1 MSENEKT
8 KNRPSKEKPSNAAAG
23 PAGTRTH
30 GVFCRRIQL
39 VIPVVE
45 HASCPYC
52 FGKETDIRSG
62 DHEKFC
68 DFQEGKDPICFGFPW
83 T

>member
-1 MSENEKT
+1 MNDTTKGKKT
-8 KNRPSKEKPSNAAAG
+8 QPAAKPEAG
-23 PAGTRTH
+23 PHGT
-30 GVFCRRIQL
+30 VFCRRIKL
-39 VIPVVE
+39 PLAVAE

-52 FGKETDIRSG
+52 FGKEADVKTG

-68 DFQEGKDPICFGFPW
+68 DFQEGKDPICFGFPE